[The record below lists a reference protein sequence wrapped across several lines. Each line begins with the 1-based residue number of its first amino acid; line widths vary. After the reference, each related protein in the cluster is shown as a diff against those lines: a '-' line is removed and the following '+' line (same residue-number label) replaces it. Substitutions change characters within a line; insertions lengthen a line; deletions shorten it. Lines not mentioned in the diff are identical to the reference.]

1 MKKVDVRVQRTY
13 EVLTAALFSLLK
25 RKSFDDLTVLEICE
39 EADVHRATFY
49 KHFVDKYDFLN
60 ACINLKLSA
69 LVFDEIEKPY
79 SPHTLK
85 ANCMIMIE
93 RVYKFIEN
101 NREIFVC
108 ICKDNCSLAFNNTL
122 SDAISNF
129 IAEQIQTMPDLKV
142 KLGKEVH
149 MISNFYAG
157 AIVGLVKWWVT
168 DEEPCSVKYL
178 LDYSEFH
185 INEICNYFNM
195 VTA

>member
-1 MKKVDVRVQRTY
+1 MRKTDIRVKRTY
-13 EVLTAALFSLLK
+13 EVLTNALFTLMK
-25 RKSFDDLTVLEICE
+25 QKSFDDLSVLEICE
-39 EADVHRATFY
+39 AASVHRATFY

-60 ACINLKLSA
+60 ACINMKLSA

-85 ANCMIMIE
+85 ANCMLMIE
-93 RVYKFIEN
+93 RVYKFIEL
-101 NREIFVC
+101 NRDIFVC

-129 IAEQIQTMPDLKV
+129 IAEQIRTMPDLKER
-142 KLGKEVH
+142 LGNEVF
-149 MISNFYAG
+149 MVSNFYAG
-157 AIVGLVKWWVT
+157 AVVGLVKWWIK
-168 DEEPCSVKYL
+168 DENPCSVKKL

-185 INEICNYFNM
+185 INEICNYFNI

>member
-1 MKKVDVRVQRTY
+1 M
-13 EVLTAALFSLLK
+13 
-25 RKSFDDLTVLEICE
+25 
-39 EADVHRATFY
+39 
-49 KHFVDKYDFLN
+49 
-60 ACINLKLSA
+60 
-69 LVFDEIEKPY
+69 FDEIEKPY

-85 ANCMIMIE
+85 ANCMIKIE
-93 RVYKFIEN
+93 RVYNFIEN

-108 ICKDNCSLAFNNTL
+108 VCKDNCSLAFNNTL
-122 SDAISNF
+122 SNAISNF

-142 KLGKEVH
+142 RLGKELH

-157 AIVGLVKWWVT
+157 AFVGLVKWWVS
-168 DEEPCSVKYL
+168 DDEPCSVKYL